1 MPNLSLAPPRCDVLV
16 GPGVDVGVDA
26 QRHAGPL
33 AEAGADAVEVLQLG
47 GRLDVE
53 EQYALPKP
61 RHELLLGLPDPGE
74 DDLLR
79 VEPGPHHPVE
89 LPAGDDVRSCPQGG
103 ERPQHGEVPVRLDR
117 VADQVIQARK
127 RLSSSV
133 YALSRA
139 AWL

>member
-1 MPNLSLAPPRCDVLV
+1 VLVNPDEVDAPVVRYSLGQSQRLFHGDAELVVAPPCCDVFV
-16 GPGVDVGVDA
+16 GTGVDVGVDA

-53 EQYALPKP
+53 EQDALPQP
-61 RHELLLGLPDPGE
+61 RHELLLGLPNTGE

-89 LPAGDDVRSCPQGG
+89 LPA
-103 ERPQHGEVPVRLDR
+103 
-117 VADQVIQARK
+117 
-127 RLSSSV
+127 
-133 YALSRA
+133 
-139 AWL
+139 